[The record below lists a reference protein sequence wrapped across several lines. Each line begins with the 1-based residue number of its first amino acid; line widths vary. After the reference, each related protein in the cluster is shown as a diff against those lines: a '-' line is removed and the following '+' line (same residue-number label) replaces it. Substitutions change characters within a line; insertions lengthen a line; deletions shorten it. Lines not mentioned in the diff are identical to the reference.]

1 MLPPSTYK
9 VINMKPLRL
18 SLAIILLTVS
28 LALLIWGFW
37 PAKRET
43 RVQPISPSEM
53 TLPTPQSFILDLW
66 PVS

>member
-1 MLPPSTYK
+1 
-9 VINMKPLRL
+9 MKTLRL
-18 SLAIILLTVS
+18 SIALILLTVS

-43 RVQPISPSEM
+43 RIQPISPIEM
-53 TLPTPQSFILDLW
+53 TLPTPQSFIPDFG